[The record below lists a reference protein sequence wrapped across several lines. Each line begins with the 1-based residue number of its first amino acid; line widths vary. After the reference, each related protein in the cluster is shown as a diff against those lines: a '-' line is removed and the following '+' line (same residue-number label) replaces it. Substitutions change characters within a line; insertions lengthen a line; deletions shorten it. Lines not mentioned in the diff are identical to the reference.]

1 MKLTTI
7 LWSTRGRDWGF
18 RMLLLPQLSCSDWLD
33 AHHRMFQENTVTEE
47 YQVNQGNIKLSSNL
61 TVPYIALS
69 FPDPEQRKD
78 RAGRIIP
85 HEIALLGEEIQAF
98 QDIRSAVNE
107 IWKTLSSTY
116 AILYPLSA
124 TEVDQRSIEVR
135 GDSLHL
141 VQKEAEINTPLAEDK
156 NPNFQPV
163 AIAIAVIAIVAIILM
178 LSLQYIGQDRN
189 PGSSPESI
197 NSKISQVTGGLTSL
211 EWNA

>member
-1 MKLTTI
+1 
-7 LWSTRGRDWGF
+7 
-18 RMLLLPQLSCSDWLD
+18 
-33 AHHRMFQENTVTEE
+33 MFQENTVTEE

-189 PGSSPESI
+189 PGASPESI

>member
-85 HEIALLGEEIQAF
+85 HEIALFGEEIQAF